1 MEASFWAY
9 HSCMPYYEYQ
19 CVENG
24 EIVEVRHGMSEQL
37 TTWGELAARAAV
49 DPGDTRTDAP
59 IQRIMSST
67 VTLTGTSGQAD
78 FRGCGTGCACADQN

>member
-1 MEASFWAY
+1 
-9 HSCMPYYEYQ
+9 MPYYEYQ
-19 CVENG
+19 CAENG

-67 VTLTGTSGQAD
+67 VTVTGTSGQAD